1 MFKRTYNTFVRYTRN
16 ANRYYIDIILYKQL
30 ILISLIRLIG
40 PIGLIGLIN
49 YYVVLIFHI
58 MTLNTCSFGFLKTP
72 NWLARGALLK
82 SN

>member
-30 ILISLIRLIG
+30 IPIRLIRIIG
-40 PIGLIGLIN
+40 PIGLIA
-49 YYVVLIFHI
+49 YYFVLFFHI
-58 MTLNTCSFGFLKTP
+58 MILNTCSFGFLKTP
-72 NWLARGALLK
+72 DRLAKGALLK

>member
-30 ILISLIRLIG
+30 IPISLIKLIRLIA
-40 PIGLIGLIN
+40 PIELIT
-49 YYVVLIFHI
+49 YHFVLFFHI
-58 MTLNTCSFGFLKTP
+58 MILNTCSFGFLKTP
-72 NWLARGALLK
+72 NWLAKGALLK